1 MKKTTRRVGVTTRL
15 NRIQSE
21 AERAISRGYR
31 ATLEL
36 LPAGPRKAVKE
47 FTSQLEATAEDLS
60 KRGQRALN
68 AVERQRKTLRRRVD
82 QAVRA
87 VERRGER
94 ALATVET
101 QRTKLVATVERRA
114 AQAVKPLVRRLDLAT
129 ASDVERL
136 GKRLAHLERRL
147 ANGTRRAAA

>member
-94 ALATVET
+94 ALATVEA

-114 AQAVKPLVRRLDLAT
+114 VQAVKPLARRLDLAT
-129 ASDVERL
+129 GSDVERL

>member
-47 FTSQLEATAEDLS
+47 FTSQLEATAENLS

-94 ALATVET
+94 ALATVEA

-114 AQAVKPLVRRLDLAT
+114 VQAVKPLARRLDLAT
-129 ASDVERL
+129 GSDVERL